1 METRLPAMSLAVV
14 GGRFLNADGGSRQFE
29 IMLCEPGEPVDLRP
43 EPKNPHDQRAV
54 AVMSARGIQIGYLTA
69 ERCGRIGALIRSGR
83 EWRAV
88 FQAPTNFGAWI
99 RIAFDGEEP
108 AVTGELPV
116 LEKPELDWWP
126 DDVWPED

>member
-1 METRLPAMSLAVV
+1 MSLAVV

-29 IMLCEPGEPVDLRP
+29 IMLCDPGEPVDLRP
-43 EPKNPHDQRAV
+43 EPKNPHDPRAV
-54 AVMSARGIQIGYLTA
+54 AVISARGIQIGYLTA

-88 FQAPTNFGAWI
+88 FQAATNFGAWI

-108 AVTGELPV
+108 VVTGEVPGAQ
-116 LEKPELDWWP
+116 KPQQDWWP
-126 DDVWPED
+126 DDVWPDE